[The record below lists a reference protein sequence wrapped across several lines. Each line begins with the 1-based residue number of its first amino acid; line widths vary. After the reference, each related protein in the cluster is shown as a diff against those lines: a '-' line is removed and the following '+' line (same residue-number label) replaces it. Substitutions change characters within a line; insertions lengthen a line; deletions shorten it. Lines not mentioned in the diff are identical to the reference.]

1 MPGPLQAA
9 RAALAAFF
17 LLAGTTFAS
26 AQQPAP
32 PPAPGAL
39 VLEPMEKNVVLA
51 PEVKVTKINGQI
63 GTLAGGSAGWVND
76 THFLIGGAA
85 YWLTDRKADSRNLG
99 YGGLLVGWFFDSGR
113 PVSVSART
121 LVGFGRISETA
132 TLAIPYCALPEESL
146 CFKRRVDPDALIQPR
161 VRFHRDFLL
170 AEPEIDVVARL
181 SRLVSLT
188 AGAGYRLA
196 PDYQRADVSL
206 NPRGAT
212 GAFSVQFKF

>member
-1 MPGPLQAA
+1 MPGPQQAT

-17 LLAGTTFAS
+17 LFAGAAFAS

-32 PPAPGAL
+32 SPAPEPL
-39 VLEPMEKNVVLA
+39 VLEPMENGIVLA
-51 PEVKVTKINGQI
+51 PEVKVTKINGQV

-85 YWLTDRKADSRNLG
+85 YWLTDRKGDSRNLG

-132 TLAIPYCALPEESL
+132 TLAIPYCALPEEYL
-146 CFKRRVDPDALIQPR
+146 CFKARVPDALVQPR
-161 VRFHRDFLL
+161 VRFRRDFLL

-196 PDYQRADVSL
+196 PDYQRADVRL

-212 GAFSVQFKF
+212 GAFAVQFKF